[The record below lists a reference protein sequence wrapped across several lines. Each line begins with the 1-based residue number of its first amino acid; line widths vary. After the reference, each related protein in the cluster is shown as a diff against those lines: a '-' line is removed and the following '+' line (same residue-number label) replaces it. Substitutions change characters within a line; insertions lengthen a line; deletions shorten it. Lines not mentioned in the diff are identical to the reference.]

1 MANIETD
8 FMADVEA
15 VSSID
20 AVPSILEVICRTTGM
35 GFAAVA
41 RVTSDRWIACAVRDE
56 IQFGLKPG
64 GELKVE
70 TTICHEIRQNHQAV
84 VIDHVAEDELYA
96 HHHTPAMYG
105 IQSYISMPIMLKD
118 GSFFG
123 TLCAIDPRPARL
135 KNPET
140 IGMFKLFAELIAF
153 HLNAIERLALSESK
167 LKDELKTAEL
177 REQFIAILGHDL
189 RNPLG
194 AVSNVAQ
201 LLLRMPLDERTKRL
215 ATIVQDSSNVVQTLM
230 NIGLVFSENNEEKKS
245 IEILRK
251 AISLGDKLKKDSIM
265 SLVLCDYLLLYPDR
279 IPKDSIA
286 IYLAKA
292 RQIATRYKDNRSLL
306 VTDQIQAQL
315 YLKNKQREKG
325 IRLLEETAAKGI
337 AMDLNYLSLDI
348 IQSLGD
354 LYNPVDTAK
363 AIARYKQGLNIADV
377 KGYHMYQ
384 KIFGKHLY
392 DIYIARNNLS
402 EVQYY
407 GKKLLKLYDD
417 EEQFN
422 NTSGFDYIDYALKD
436 QQLEAITIRSKN
448 RQIVA
453 IILGVL
459 FLLTAVTVLF
469 IFPPPKSRFLC

>member
-64 GELKVE
+64 SELKVE

-84 VIDHVAEDELYA
+84 VIDHVVEDELYA

-215 ATIVQDSSNVVQTLM
+215 ATIVQDSSYRMKEMIENILDFASGRLGGGITLIRK
-230 NIGLVFSENNEEKKS
+230 NDEPLADTLNQVLTE
-245 IEILRK
+245 LRL
-251 AISLGDKLKKDSIM
+251 IW
-265 SLVLCDYLLLYPDR
+265 PDR
-279 IPKDSIA
+279 VINVQLHITQPVNCDRRRI
-286 IYLAKA
+286 
-292 RQIATRYKDNRSLL
+292 
-306 VTDQIQAQL
+306 AQL
-315 YLKNKQREKG
+315 FSNLLSNALAHGEK
-325 IRLLEETAAKGI
+325 
-337 AMDLNYLSLDI
+337 
-348 IQSLGD
+348 
-354 LYNPVDTAK
+354 DTP
-363 AIARYKQGLNIADV
+363 IDV
-377 KGYHMYQ
+377 KAFTVENGFVLSVSNFAEQISEEIMERLFQPFSRGDIKPGQ
-384 KIFGKHLY
+384 KGLGLGL
-392 DIYIARNNLS
+392 YIAS
-402 EVQYY
+402 EIANAHEGTLTVSSAD
-407 GKKLLKLYDD
+407 GEVCFTL
-417 EEQFN
+417 
-422 NTSGFDYIDYALKD
+422 
-436 QQLEAITIRSKN
+436 
-448 RQIVA
+448 QIPV
-453 IILGVL
+453 
-459 FLLTAVTVLF
+459 
-469 IFPPPKSRFLC
+469 K